1 MNLQQSIRRILKEET
16 NSKHEGMLNILKD
29 VGLYDFTKMTG
40 LKYMDIVFDVG
51 ELPRDVKIVFDVGEL
66 PRDVKIQY
74 LKDVVSDLQQ
84 IPDELDLTFLTGS
97 IPLYENDDWQMVYAG
112 FISNEDDILKLHEY
126 TIDEKYDDANYET
139 VYEDDI
145 DDEILETLVTELSE
159 KLQHERN
166 TRI

>member
-1 MNLQQSIRRILKEET
+1 MNLQKIIRRILKEET
-16 NSKHEGMLNILKD
+16 NSKREGMLNILED

-40 LKYMDIVFDVG
+40 LNYMD
-51 ELPRDVKIVFDVGEL
+51 IVFDVGEL

-74 LKDVVSDLQQ
+74 LKDAVSDLQQ
-84 IPDELDLTFLTGS
+84 IPHELDLTFLTGS

-126 TIDEKYDDANYET
+126 TIDENYDDAKYET

-145 DDEILETLVTELSE
+145 DDEILDTLVTELSE
-159 KLQHERN
+159 KLQHKRD

>member
-1 MNLQQSIRRILKEET
+1 MNLQKTIKRILKEET
-16 NSKHEGMLNILKD
+16 NSKREGMLNILED

-51 ELPRDVKIVFDVGEL
+51 ELPRDVKI
-66 PRDVKIQY
+66 QY
-74 LKDVVSDLQQ
+74 LKDAISDLQQ

-112 FISNEDDILKLHEY
+112 FISNGDDILKLHAY
-126 TIDEKYDDANYET
+126 TIDDKYDEAHYDT
-139 VYEDDI
+139 IFEDDI

-159 KLQHERN
+159 KLQHKRD

>member
-40 LKYMDIVFDVG
+40 LKYMD
-51 ELPRDVKIVFDVGEL
+51 IVFDVGEL

>member
-1 MNLQQSIRRILKEET
+1 VNLQKSIRRILKEET
-16 NSKHEGMLNILKD
+16 NSKREGMLNILKD

-51 ELPRDVKIVFDVGEL
+51 ELPRDVKI
-66 PRDVKIQY
+66 QY

-84 IPDELDLTFLTGS
+84 VDLTFLTGS

-112 FISNEDDILKLHEY
+112 FISNGDDILKLHAY
-126 TIDEKYDDANYET
+126 TIDYKYDEAHYDT
-139 VYEDDI
+139 IFEDDI

-159 KLQHERN
+159 KLQHKRD

>member
-1 MNLQQSIRRILKEET
+1 MNLQQSIKRILKEET

-51 ELPRDVKIVFDVGEL
+51 ELPRDVKI
-66 PRDVKIQY
+66 QY

-84 IPDELDLTFLTGS
+84 IPYDELDLTFITGS

-112 FISNEDDILKLHEY
+112 YLSNENNELKVHTYIVSE
-126 TIDEKYDDANYET
+126 EGYDDDYDVIFENDLDSET
-139 VYEDDI
+139 LDI
-145 DDEILETLVTELSE
+145 LVTELSE

>member
-29 VGLYDFTKMTG
+29 VGLYDFTKITG
-40 LKYMDIVFDVG
+40 LKYMD
-51 ELPRDVKIVFDVGEL
+51 IVFDVGEL

-159 KLQHERN
+159 KLQHKRD

>member
-1 MNLQQSIRRILKEET
+1 MNLKESIIRILKEET

-40 LKYMDIVFDVG
+40 LKYMD
-51 ELPRDVKIVFDVGEL
+51 IVFDVGEL

-159 KLQHERN
+159 KLQHKRD

>member
-1 MNLQQSIRRILKEET
+1 MNLQENIRRILREET
-16 NSKHEGMLNILKD
+16 NTKRDGMLNIIQD

-40 LKYMDIVFDVG
+40 LKYMD
-51 ELPRDVKIVFDVGEL
+51 IVFDVGEL

-159 KLQHERN
+159 KLQHKRD

>member
-51 ELPRDVKIVFDVGEL
+51 ELPRDVKI
-66 PRDVKIQY
+66 QY
-74 LKDVVSDLQQ
+74 LKDAISDLQQ
-84 IPDELDLTFLTGS
+84 IPHELDLTFLTGS

-126 TIDEKYDDANYET
+126 TIDENYDDANYET

-159 KLQHERN
+159 KLQHKRD

>member
-1 MNLQQSIRRILKEET
+1 MNLQQSIKRILKEET
-16 NSKHEGMLNILKD
+16 NSKRQGMLNILED

-51 ELPRDVKIVFDVGEL
+51 ELPRDVKI
-66 PRDVKIQY
+66 QY
-74 LKDVVSDLQQ
+74 IKDAVSDLQQ

-97 IPLYENDDWQMVYAG
+97 IPLYENDDWQMVYVSW
-112 FISNEDDILKLHEY
+112 ISNEDDILILHVF
-126 TIDEKYDDANYET
+126 TVDENYDDSDYEK

-159 KLQHERN
+159 KLQHKRD

>member
-1 MNLQQSIRRILKEET
+1 MNLQQSIKRILKEET

-40 LKYMDIVFDVG
+40 LKYMD
-51 ELPRDVKIVFDVGEL
+51 IVFDVGEL

-145 DDEILETLVTELSE
+145 DNEKLDILVTELSE
-159 KLQHERN
+159 KLQHKRD

>member
-1 MNLQQSIRRILKEET
+1 VNLQQSIRRILKEET
-16 NSKHEGMLNILKD
+16 NSKREGMLDILKD

-40 LKYMDIVFDVG
+40 LKYMD
-51 ELPRDVKIVFDVGEL
+51 IVFDVGEL

-97 IPLYENDDWQMVYAG
+97 IPLYENDDWQMVYVG
-112 FISNEDDILKLHEY
+112 YLSNENNELKVHTYIVSE
-126 TIDEKYDDANYET
+126 EGYDDDYDVIFENDLDNET
-139 VYEDDI
+139 LDI
-145 DDEILETLVTELSE
+145 LVTELSE

-166 TRI
+166 